1 MSSKYTEDSV
11 SRILAMLGVG
21 VVNHVDF
28 TPIDKKPGFEENVN
42 SITKSAFVHFLDTAI
57 TDLYSPGYAYNEAFW
72 YKLVHEYSCSLQVS
86 EHEYWICLKNNN
98 PVKRTLMN
106 IHQVVENGRH
116 LERLVLEQ
124 AKKIEEQ
131 SEMINQLSE
140 KLYGVHNVV
149 YQLLGGLFNQRTQT
163 CSLKQHLKFMFP
175 KNYQQEQQEQEEQE
189 QEEQEQEE
197 QEQEEQDDTSKW
209 SIWPTTRQG
218 DDCENRIA
226 VLERMLGV
234 DNEEQDTAL
243 LARKRGYTSC
253 DESTIDSSMVYDEEE
268 AEHDDLEKYE
278 RDEEEST
285 WREEQRYNDMLE
297 EAAVDYA
304 ADMSNMHDGWR

>member
-57 TDLYSPGYAYNEAFW
+57 TDLYSPGFAYNEEFW
-72 YKLVHEYSCSLQVS
+72 YKLVHENSCRLQVS
-86 EHEYWICLKNNN
+86 EYEYWICLKNNN

-131 SEMINQLSE
+131 SHMINELSD
-140 KLYGVHNVV
+140 KLNGVHNVV
-149 YQLLGGLFNQRTQT
+149 YKLISGVYCQRTQGNIIDA
-163 CSLKQHLKFMFP
+163 HLQDLFP
-175 KNYQQEQQEQEEQE
+175 NDEFNYRAEEN
-189 QEEQEQEE
+189 
-197 QEQEEQDDTSKW
+197 TSKW
-209 SIWPTTRQG
+209 ISWPTTRQG
-218 DDCENRIA
+218 DDCEKRIA
-226 VLERMLGV
+226 ALENMLGF
-234 DNEEQDTAL
+234 DTEEQDTEEQDTSL
-243 LARKRGYTSC
+243 LARKRGYTSF
-253 DESTIDSSMVYDEEE
+253 DESTIDSSMVYDEEP

-278 RDEEEST
+278 RDEEERTT
-285 WREEQRYNDMLE
+285 WREEQRYEDMLE
-297 EAAVDYA
+297 EAAVDYV
-304 ADMSNMHDGWR
+304 ADMGDGWWYNK